1 MNPLWAQLALVV
13 TLMLLNAAFAGTE
26 IALVTLREGRV
37 RRLEQHGRA
46 GRALA
51 RLSRDPN
58 QYLATIQIGI
68 TLGGFLASAVAA
80 VSLARPLVGPLSF
93 LGGAAQPVA
102 IVLVTVV
109 LTYFTLVIGELAPK
123 RVAMQRAERWALVA
137 ARPLALLSA
146 LSRPAVWLLS
156 HSTDVAVRFMG
167 GDPRRKAEEV
177 TEEELHDLVK
187 AQSTFTPA
195 QRTIIA
201 GAFEI
206 SERTLREV
214 LVPRRDVLFLDRQ
227 LPVAAA
233 LDELI
238 DTGHSRAPVIDGDA
252 DQVIGVVHWRDL
264 MTGADRRDDGS
275 RHTVGDQLRETVVL
289 PETVRVDQALRAL
302 QSQRQQLAVVLNEH
316 GGTEGIVTIE
326 DLIEELVG
334 EIYDETDPDVASVRR
349 ETDGSMVVP
358 GSFPIHDLPDIGVE
372 LPGGDYATVAGLVLE
387 RLGRL
392 PEKPG
397 DTVQVDAW
405 TLEVLA
411 IERRAITRIR
421 IRLLP

>member
-1 MNPLWAQLALVV
+1 MNSLWGQVALVAA
-13 TLMLLNAAFAGTE
+13 LMLLNAAFAGTE
-26 IALVTLREGRV
+26 IALVTLREGRI
-37 RRLEQHGRA
+37 RRLEERGRA

-51 RLSRDPN
+51 RLARDPN

-80 VSLARPLVGPLSF
+80 VSLAKPLVAPLSF
-93 LGGAAQPVA
+93 LGRAAEPAA
-102 IVLVTVV
+102 IVAVTIV
-109 LTYFTLVIGELAPK
+109 LTFFTLVIGELAPK
-123 RVAMQRAERWALVA
+123 RVAMQRAERWALLA
-137 ARPLALLSA
+137 ARPLGLLST

-156 HSTDVAVRFMG
+156 HATDLAVRLMG

-177 TEEELHDLVK
+177 TQEELQDLVK

-195 QRTIIA
+195 QRAIIA

-214 LVPRRDVLFLDRQ
+214 LVPRRDVLFLDRSQ
-227 LPVAAA
+227 PVADA
-233 LDELI
+233 LQELVES
-238 DTGHSRAPVIDGDA
+238 GHSRAPVIDGDA
-252 DQVIGVVHWRDL
+252 DQVVGVVHWRDL
-264 MTGADRRDDGS
+264 MPPTEPEPAGR
-275 RHTVGDQLRETVVL
+275 TVGDQARETVVL
-289 PETVRVDQALRAL
+289 PETVRVDRALRAL
-302 QSQRQQLAVVLNEH
+302 QAQRQQLAVVLNEH
-316 GGTEGIVTIE
+316 GGTEGIITIE

-349 ETDGSMVVP
+349 EADGSMVVP

-387 RLGRL
+387 RLGRV
-392 PEKPG
+392 PDTAG
-397 DTVQVDAW
+397 DTVRVDGW

-411 IERRAITRIR
+411 VERHAITRLR
-421 IRLLP
+421 MRLQQ